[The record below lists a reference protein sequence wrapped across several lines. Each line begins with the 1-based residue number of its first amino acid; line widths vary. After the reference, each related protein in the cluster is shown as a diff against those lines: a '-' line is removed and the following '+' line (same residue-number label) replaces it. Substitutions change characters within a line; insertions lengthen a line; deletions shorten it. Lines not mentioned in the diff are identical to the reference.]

1 MTNDRLRLENL
12 SIRGFLGIKDLSIR
26 RLGRV
31 TLLAGRNGVGKTTV
45 LDAVRVYAARGA
57 FPALYQLLRRR
68 EEVSTDTDREGA
80 FIPDVSALFHG
91 RNAETTRISI
101 GSSDLNSV
109 QLERADSSDPR
120 AAKLARDN
128 ADLLPHG
135 PGPLFK
141 IRFRGKESIGAWH
154 VPLNVYGAGRFQ
166 DRGAFQDLPFG
177 GDDAQDPLLQ
187 VACVPLGPG
196 LLTNSEIAQA
206 WDRIALTSDE
216 DLALQALELVF
227 GEEVDRVA
235 MVGADADANRHAGR
249 RPVVKLRHHSR
260 PVPLRS
266 LGDGAVR
273 LFGVAM
279 ALACCGDGFLVI
291 DEAENGIHYTVHS
304 DFWRMVL
311 LTAREHNVQVLATT
325 HSWDCVRGFAQA
337 AAVGSESDCV
347 LVRLDRNG
355 EEIRA
360 VEYSCEDVVTAA
372 EQGIEVR

>member
-68 EEVSTDTDREGA
+68 EEVSADTDREGA

-91 RNAETTRISI
+91 RDAGTTAISI
-101 GSSDLNSV
+101 GSSDFDSV
-109 QLERADSSDPR
+109 QIERTDSSDPR
-120 AAKLARDN
+120 AAELAKDN
-128 ADLLPHG
+128 ADLLPRG

-141 IRFRGKESIGAWH
+141 IRFRGKEGVGAWH
-154 VPLNVYGAGRFQ
+154 VPLNAYGAGKFQ
-166 DRGAFQDLPFG
+166 DRGAFQDLASR
-177 GDDAQDPLLQ
+177 GDDAQDPLLE

-216 DLALQALELVF
+216 DLAVQALKLVF
-227 GEEVDRVA
+227 GDEVDRVA
-235 MVGADADANRHAGR
+235 MVGTEADAKRQVGR
-249 RPVVKLRHHSR
+249 RPVVKLRHHPR

-279 ALACCGDGFLVI
+279 ALACCEGGFLVM
-291 DEAENGIHYTVHS
+291 DEAENGIHYTVHP
-304 DFWRMVL
+304 DYWRMVL

-337 AAVGSESDCV
+337 AAAAGESDCA
-347 LVRLDRNG
+347 LIRLDRSG
-355 EEIRA
+355 QGIRA
-360 VEYSCEDVVTAA
+360 VEYSCGDLSTAA

>member
-1 MTNDRLRLENL
+1 MTSDRLRLENL
-12 SIRGFLGIKDLSIR
+12 SIRGFLGIRNLSIQ

-57 FPALYQLLRRR
+57 FTALYQLLRRR

-91 RNAETTRISI
+91 RDAGTTGISI
-101 GSSDLNSV
+101 GSSDFDSV
-109 QLERADSSDPR
+109 QIEKTDSSDPR
-120 AAKLARDN
+120 AAKLTKDI
-128 ADLLPHG
+128 ADLLPRG

-141 IRFRGKESIGAWH
+141 MRFRGEETVGAWH
-154 VPLNVYGAGRFQ
+154 APLNAFGAGKYQ
-166 DRGAFQDLPFG
+166 DRGAFRDLPSA
-177 GDDAQDPLLQ
+177 GDDARHPFLG

-196 LLTNSEIAQA
+196 LLTNSEIAEA

-216 DLALQALELVF
+216 DLALQALKLVF
-227 GEEVDRVA
+227 GDEVDRVA
-235 MVGADADANRHAGR
+235 MVGTEAEAKGQAGR
-249 RPVVKLRHHSR
+249 RPVVKLQHHAR

-291 DEAENGIHYTVHS
+291 DEAENGIHYTVQPEY
-304 DFWRMVL
+304 WRMVL

-337 AAVGSESDCV
+337 ATAVGESDCA

-355 EEIRA
+355 QGIRA
-360 VEYSCEDVVTAA
+360 VEYSCDDLTTAA
-372 EQGIEVR
+372 EQRIEVR